1 MKKTHA
7 RVGQIIG
14 QSDFIMQLCTHII
27 ASHVNNKSDAYIID
41 HVSDFK
47 PNALLLGFWGACIHS
62 RVGAEFDQKSQ
73 SSSWAQLP

>member
-1 MKKTHA
+1 MMKKTHA

-41 HVSDFK
+41 HASDFK
-47 PNALLLGFWGACIHS
+47 PNALLLGF
-62 RVGAEFDQKSQ
+62 
-73 SSSWAQLP
+73 